1 MDKTEKTSAFDG
13 VKKGLDKAADLTS
26 LTFKLQKAE
35 RKRKAAYCRLG
46 ELAYVKYLPRPDKV
60 TEDIEKAISATVT
73 EITELSRIITE
84 LELRIKLLK
93 AGV

>member
-60 TEDIEKAISATVT
+60 TEENLAAALRRMDPVLKFRPVTGEKCIVACP
-73 EITELSRIITE
+73 
-84 LELRIKLLK
+84 LR
-93 AGV
+93 G